1 MASRRNVNDHR
12 LGGVSVTD
20 YPAVLTA
27 NYKGSVWTLN
37 GNTYDGLTWLSDSPK
52 PTQAE
57 LDAAWPA
64 VQKAQAD
71 AVAAKEAARQS
82 AIDKLA
88 ALGLT
93 VDEISAA
100 FGLENN

>member
-1 MASRRNVNDHR
+1 MTRAEYEAQHPLGTVNVQQDGETR
-12 LGGVSVTD
+12 PMTE
-20 YPAVLTA
+20 AEWTA
-27 NYKGSVWTLN
+27 WV
-37 GNTYDGLTWLSDSPK
+37 DQAMEAQAAE
-52 PTQAE
+52 QAE
-57 LDAAWPA
+57 
-64 VQKAQAD
+64 AD
-71 AVAAKEAARQS
+71 AVAAKETARQS

>member
-1 MASRRNVNDHR
+1 MTMTRAEYEAQHPLGTVNVQNDGELR
-12 LGGVSVTD
+12 PMTE
-20 YPAVLTA
+20 AEWTA
-27 NYKGSVWTLN
+27 WV
-37 GNTYDGLTWLSDSPK
+37 DQAMEAQAAE
-52 PTQAE
+52 QAE
-57 LDAAWPA
+57 
-64 VQKAQAD
+64 AD

-82 AIDKLA
+82 AISKLA

>member
-1 MASRRNVNDHR
+1 MTRAEYEAQHP
-12 LGGVSVTD
+12 L
-20 YPAVLTA
+20 
-27 NYKGSVWTLN
+27 GSVNVQTNGETRPMTEAEWTAWV
-37 GNTYDGLTWLSDSPK
+37 DK
-52 PTQAE
+52 AMEAQAAEQAE
-57 LDAAWPA
+57 
-64 VQKAQAD
+64 AD
-71 AVAAKEAARQS
+71 AVATQQAAKQS

>member
-1 MASRRNVNDHR
+1 MTRAEYEAQHPLGTVNVQQDGETR
-12 LGGVSVTD
+12 PMTEVEW
-20 YPAVLTA
+20 TA
-27 NYKGSVWTLN
+27 WV
-37 GNTYDGLTWLSDSPK
+37 DQAMEAHAAE
-52 PTQAE
+52 QAE
-57 LDAAWPA
+57 AA
-64 VQKAQAD
+64 

-93 VDEISAA
+93 VDEINAA